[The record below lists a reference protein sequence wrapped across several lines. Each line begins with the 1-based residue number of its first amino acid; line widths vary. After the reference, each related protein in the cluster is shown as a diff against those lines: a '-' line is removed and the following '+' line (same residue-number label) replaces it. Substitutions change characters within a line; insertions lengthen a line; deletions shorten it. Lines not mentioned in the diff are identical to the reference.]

1 MGINSYVPTQQSPE
15 CPVVPVPFALSCRRD
30 RTCGERSRT
39 KAKNK
44 IFLLTN
50 QNKMRYDNSIIV
62 VYAGRVIYDNETT
75 RSGEENEENLHFV
88 YRGFPHKYQISLFL
102 PKKC

>member
-39 KAKNK
+39 KSREARSILSVIEGSNQSGK
-44 IFLLTN
+44 IFVDKSE
-50 QNKMRYDNSIIV
+50 QNAV
-62 VYAGRVIYDNETT
+62 
-75 RSGEENEENLHFV
+75 
-88 YRGFPHKYQISLFL
+88 
-102 PKKC
+102 